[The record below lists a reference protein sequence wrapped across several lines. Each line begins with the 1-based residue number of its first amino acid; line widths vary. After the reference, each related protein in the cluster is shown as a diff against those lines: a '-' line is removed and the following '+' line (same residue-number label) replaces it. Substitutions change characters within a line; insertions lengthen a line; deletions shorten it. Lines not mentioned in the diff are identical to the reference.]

1 MESSDISCNLF
12 YKVIILQPI
21 ITKKMLIHFKYIN
34 VLMWMT
40 SSDKK
45 ELGIKEE
52 FPLLTYCVSAL
63 RIVCVWLPQNG

>member
-45 ELGIKEE
+45 ESWGSRRS
-52 FPLLTYCVSAL
+52 FPS
-63 RIVCVWLPQNG
+63 